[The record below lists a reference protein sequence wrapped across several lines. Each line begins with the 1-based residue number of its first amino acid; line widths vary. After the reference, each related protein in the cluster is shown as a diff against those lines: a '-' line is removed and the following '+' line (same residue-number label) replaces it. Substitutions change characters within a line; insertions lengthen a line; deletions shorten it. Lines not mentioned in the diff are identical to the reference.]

1 MAQPPDL
8 TGGAGFTF
16 EDAAVA
22 LYLAAL
28 LGEQSAPGLEYRLVS
43 GMAVQQRNRGEPL
56 DDLIVDGISAD
67 GTTARL
73 SVQVKRALTVTPA
86 TLISRMW

>member
-1 MAQPPDL
+1 MAQSPDL

-28 LGEQSAPGLEYRLVS
+28 LGEESAPGLEQRMVS
-43 GMAVQQRNRGEPL
+43 RVAVQQR
-56 DDLIVDGISAD
+56 IAASHSMI
-67 GTTARL
+67 
-73 SVQVKRALTVTPA
+73 
-86 TLISRMW
+86 